1 MDKTGD
7 ATKDFWIC
15 VHKHSVRLLQP
26 GTTGMF
32 VSGRLFRLTSRGPD
46 RRVVVDGVTKAAELS
61 AESLL
66 KFETEKDR

>member
-1 MDKTGD
+1 
-7 ATKDFWIC
+7 
-15 VHKHSVRLLQP
+15 
-26 GTTGMF
+26 MF

-46 RRVVVDGVTKAAELS
+46 RRCVIDGVTKAAELS